1 MPSSITTRRA
11 GLLQGPLCKRTS
23 VPAIVGRWRTIATLL
38 ATVGVVT
45 GFVLDISLPFG
56 WASWLLYLPTAIV
69 LPVFHS
75 ERSAVAGV
83 TVCSGLIVGFFFY
96 TSSEGVPSA
105 ALFSRMV
112 GLISLWS
119 IFFVARGY
127 KRIQT
132 KIATQEAKVHLY
144 AELEQ
149 RVTER
154 TTELVEQKQR
164 LQAVL
169 DTTVEGIITID
180 VRGTVESMN
189 RAAEEMFGYNANEV
203 VGNNVNMLM
212 PSPYR
217 DQHDGYIARYRDT
230 GEARI
235 IGIGREIVGLRK
247 GGEVFPMDLSIIE
260 TKVGDRSHYTGLI
273 RDLTER
279 KRLEAAV
286 TSTAEEER
294 GRMARD
300 LHDGLGQELSGVL
313 FLIELLKRD
322 LEERAAPEAV
332 RAAQIVLHVKEA
344 LASAREI
351 SIGLFPVPPEPD
363 GLMAALQNLAD
374 RVTRNSEIECR
385 FDVDSSVL
393 IDEPALASHLYR
405 LAQEAVNNAIKH
417 SGTSRIDV
425 CLKNLAG
432 QIELVV
438 RDYGKGLA
446 RDEKSGDGL
455 GLQTMRFRAQM
466 LGAQFTL
473 EHSPEGGTLVRCVAP
488 HYPTASSNT
497 GELETSSLS

>member
-247 GGEVFPMDLSIIE
+247 GGEVFPLDLSISEI
-260 TKVGDRSHYTGLI
+260 KVGDRHLYTGLL

-279 KRLEAAV
+279 KRLEAKV

-313 FLIELLKRD
+313 FMIELLKRD
-322 LEERAAPEAV
+322 LEERTAPEAV
-332 RAAQIVLHVKEA
+332 RAAQIVLLIKEA

-351 SIGLFPVPPEPD
+351 SIGLFPVPPEPA

-374 RVTRNSEIECR
+374 RATRNSQIECR
-385 FDVDSSVL
+385 FNGDSAVL
-393 IDEPALASHLYR
+393 IDEPAIASHLYR

-425 CLKNLAG
+425 CLKNRAG

-438 RDYGKGLA
+438 RDYGKGLD
-446 RDEKSGDGL
+446 RDEESGDGL
-455 GLQTMRFRAQM
+455 GLQTMGYRAQM

-473 EHSPEGGTLVRCVAP
+473 ENSPEGGTLVRCVAP
-488 HYPTASSNT
+488 HYPRTSSNT
-497 GELETSSLS
+497 GELKIRPHP